1 MWTIIY
7 YYRDTPTHLESL
19 RKSNS
24 KHQII
29 PIEIEHNLPH
39 IEAWRN
45 ADRTIRKYLNTIIND
60 ILYDN
65 ILLVEWDVYIDTEVP
80 DIDFDGALFNNIIK
94 NKNNGWCWW
103 KEIDNLPEQLRS
115 CATGGALWSLIAIK
129 KTYLEMLLSNKYDYI
144 YEMDIF
150 SELRTPTL
158 MQHLGVPLSELPKN
172 WSKFIC
178 PAESDLI
185 QQILD
190 TKSDISNDMKIF
202 HPVKKHIFK

>member
-7 YYRDTPTHLESL
+7 YYHNAPMHLEAL

-24 KHQII
+24 KNQII
-29 PIEIEHNLPH
+29 PIKIEHNLPDV
-39 IEAWRN
+39 EAWRN
-45 ADRTIRKYLNTIIND
+45 VDRTIRKYLNTIIND

-94 NKNNGWCWW
+94 NKNNGWYWW
-103 KEIDNLPEQLRS
+103 KEIDSLPEEFRS

-129 KTYLEMLLSNKYDYI
+129 KTYLELLLSNKYDYL

-158 MQHLGVPLSELPKN
+158 MQHLGMPLSELPRN
-172 WSKFIC
+172 WSKFMSSN
-178 PAESDLI
+178 ESILI
-185 QQILD
+185 KQILD
-190 TKSDISNDMKIF
+190 NKLDISNNIGIF
-202 HPVKKHIFK
+202 HPVKKHIF